1 MNSPNLTY
9 FTSNEIPTE
18 ILNKMLD
25 YEGIVNQTS
34 KYKLGEQVRITNDY
48 NALYKQMKIG
58 VNEYDAKRDTKE
70 CLGKVGTVIGI
81 HKLTDMLNVVYM
93 VEIDDLMY
101 PLSENLLSEI

>member
-1 MNSPNLTY
+1 MEEIYIT
-9 FTSNEIPTE
+9 NEMPMDV
-18 ILNKMLD
+18 LNKMLD

-70 CLGKVGTVIGI
+70 CLGKVGTIIGI
-81 HKLTDMLNVVYM
+81 HKLTDMSNICYM
-93 VEIDDLMY
+93 VQIDNLMY
-101 PLSENLLSEI
+101 PLSEDLLNEV

>member
-25 YEGIVNQTS
+25 YEGMVNKTS
-34 KYKLGEQVRITNDY
+34 KYKLGQQVRITSNY

-58 VNEYDAKRDTKE
+58 VNKYDAKRDTKD
-70 CLGKVGTVIGI
+70 CLGKIGTIISI
-81 HKLTDMLNVVYM
+81 HKLTDMSNVVYM

-101 PLSENLLSEI
+101 PLSEDLLSEI